1 MKKTQKNKTKQEM
14 DIKVVDL
21 ESVRQL
27 RNIQIVITSLCIN
40 Q

>member
-1 MKKTQKNKTKQEM
+1 M
-14 DIKVVDL
+14 DIKSVDL

-40 Q
+40 QWSEKSKVHLL